1 MTKPACDR
9 FENMLLF
16 IAPRCT
22 SCSTPQTL
30 PKPPSCRSRLC
41 RSRQKVRVFVCA
53 LGAGFDFLWRMRGG
67 AGVMV
72 SRCGLYA
79 ACAQV
84 VDVYIVQSYPPVTA
98 APPSWEPSWAKK
110 ICARTCHVGPS
121 SSLGAWV
128 CHLGLVKCRWWRCQV
143 RSVAGCGREST

>member
-1 MTKPACDR
+1 MIGLKTCCFSLLPGARRVRRRKP
-9 FENMLLF
+9 
-16 IAPRCT
+16 
-22 SCSTPQTL
+22 
-30 PKPPSCRSRLC
+30 CRSRHLAEVAFAEVAKKYACLC
-41 RSRQKVRVFVCA
+41 VCA